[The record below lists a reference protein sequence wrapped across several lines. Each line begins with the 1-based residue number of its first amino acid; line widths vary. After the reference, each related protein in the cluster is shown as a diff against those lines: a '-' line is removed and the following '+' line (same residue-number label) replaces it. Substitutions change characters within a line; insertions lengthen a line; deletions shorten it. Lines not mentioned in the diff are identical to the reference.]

1 MHLDPAIRDWVMF
14 PILVVM
20 ILVGLLRSNATLL
33 MNSKPKLDKA
43 QMRETQAL
51 MRVLRQRVTR
61 ILHPST
67 HEYWKAHALEYMK
80 ERDASGDPMSNPE
93 QLEGTMDMMKK
104 NVLMIVPQ
112 TVIMSWVSYFF
123 SGFVLTK
130 LPFPLTLRFKQMLQ
144 AGIDTKDMDVSWVSS
159 ISWYFLLLFGLSS
172 VYTLLMDDAS
182 NTSSA
187 MDMTQMQGNPMA
199 QQADV
204 KKMFLNEIEF
214 LELLD
219 YEWGLQDVKERIL
232 EKYT

>member
-1 MHLDPAIRDWVMF
+1 A
-14 PILVVM
+14 
-20 ILVGLLRSNATLL
+20 
-33 MNSKPKLDKA
+33 
-43 QMRETQAL
+43 
-51 MRVLRQRVTR
+51 RV
-61 ILHPST
+61 
-67 HEYWKAHALEYMK
+67 EYWKAHALEYMK

-219 YEWGLQDVKERIL
+219 YEWGLRDVKERIL